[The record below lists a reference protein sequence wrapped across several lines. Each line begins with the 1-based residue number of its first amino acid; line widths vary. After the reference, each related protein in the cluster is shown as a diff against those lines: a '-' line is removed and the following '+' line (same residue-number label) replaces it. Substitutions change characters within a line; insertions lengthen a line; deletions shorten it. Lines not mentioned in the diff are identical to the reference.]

1 MEFLTKLLGIA
12 TAVAETTTGA
22 ADPAA
27 VTTDSAA
34 GGIVGILFSLL
45 PLLLVFV
52 LMYFMMIRPEK
63 KRRKKDEENN
73 ADPQFFL
80 NRLVPVFPELR
91 DEMNEERIVYGQVRT
106 ALFAAEKVAPKCENL
121 AKNYKDSEPMKRMC
135 TIFCD
140 MYAAGD
146 MDTRAV
152 IQFAVLNNIK
162 DEAAIRNIIANFTD
176 RCDLQKVYKHS
187 RKLIGKNI
195 KPEKVKKKGKTVE
208 ARLSN

>member
-1 MEFLTKLLGIA
+1 MQDAESIANDFLELVQGSKRRELVQ
-12 TAVAETTTGA
+12 TA
-22 ADPAA
+22 
-27 VTTDSAA
+27 
-34 GGIVGILFSLL
+34 
-45 PLLLVFV
+45 
-52 LMYFMMIRPEK
+52 R

-152 IQFAVLNNIK
+152 IQFGVLNNIK
-162 DEAAIRNIIANFTD
+162 DEAAINNIIANFTD
-176 RCDLQKVYKHS
+176 GCDLQKVYKHS

-195 KPEKVKKKGKTVE
+195 KPEKVKKKGKKVE

>member
-1 MEFLTKLLGIA
+1 MEQKAFELIQEKLQAALNEQGFGE
-12 TAVAETTTGA
+12 AVALETDNGRG
-22 ADPAA
+22 
-27 VTTDSAA
+27 V
-34 GGIVGILFSLL
+34 
-45 PLLLVFV
+45 
-52 LMYFMMIRPEK
+52 M
-63 KRRKKDEENN
+63 
-73 ADPQFFL
+73 
-80 NRLVPVFPELR
+80 
-91 DEMNEERIVYGQVRT
+91 
-106 ALFAAEKVAPKCENL
+106 FAAEKVAPKCENL

-152 IQFAVLNNIK
+152 IQFGVLNNIK

-176 RCDLQKVYKHS
+176 GCDLQKVYKHS

-195 KPEKVKKKGKTVE
+195 KSEKEKKKGKKVE